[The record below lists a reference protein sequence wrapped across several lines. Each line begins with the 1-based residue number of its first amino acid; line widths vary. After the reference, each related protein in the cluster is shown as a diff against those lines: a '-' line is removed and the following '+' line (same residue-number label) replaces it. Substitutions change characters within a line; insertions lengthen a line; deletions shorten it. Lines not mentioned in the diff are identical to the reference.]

1 MWDDIF
7 LNSRYEWRIIKLL
20 KRCPALSPRAYRMTC
35 RKCELYSPG
44 LASKEPRGT
53 TLRTMLRPCP
63 PNTSCSWL
71 SRGRRPTICCLLCC
85 VGRYGEIN
93 GLLFI
98 CLGLFFL
105 NFCWGKGWV
114 FKEFNTKQRVF
125 FIYIYVWKV
134 NKIFSTRVSNN
145 ITLLFLQPIE

>member
-93 GLLFI
+93 GLPVLFI
-98 CLGLFFL
+98 CLGLFF
-105 NFCWGKGWV
+105 
-114 FKEFNTKQRVF
+114 FKTFVGERDGYIKSLILSNVCFL
-125 FIYIYVWKV
+125 FIYMFEKWIK
-134 NKIFSTRVSNN
+134 S
-145 ITLLFLQPIE
+145 FLPEFLTT